1 MTAIPLSN
9 AQQRVL
15 ENAAKSLDTTLE
27 KFMSHM
33 PAVAKQ
39 SMLDALVKKRCVT
52 RRGNGYFL
60 TKAGL
65 TAIGQEEPATP
76 VKTPKA
82 EKPKRI
88 SKQSTL
94 LDMLR
99 QGTTIQAIMDVT
111 SWQKHTVHGSM
122 ANLKKK
128 LNLTIASDK
137 AESGERIYRIT

>member
-15 ENAAKSLDTTLE
+15 ENAAKSPGATVE

-33 PAVAKQ
+33 PAAAKQ
-39 SMLDALVKKRCVT
+39 AMLGALVKKRCVV

-65 TAIGQEEPATP
+65 TAIGLEEPAAP

-82 EKPKRI
+82 AKPQRV
-88 SKQSTL
+88 SKQSTM

-111 SWQKHTVHGSM
+111 SWQKHTVHGAM

-137 AESGERIYRIT
+137 AESGERVYRIT

>member
-1 MTAIPLSN
+1 MTAITLSN
-9 AQQRVL
+9 AQQRVI
-15 ENAAKSLDTTLE
+15 ENAAKSPDATVE

-33 PAVAKQ
+33 PAAAKQ
-39 SMLDALVKKRCVT
+39 AMLGALVKKRCVT
-52 RRGNGYFL
+52 RRATGYFL

-65 TAIGQEEPATP
+65 TAIGLEEPATQ

-82 EKPKRI
+82 DKPKRV
-88 SKQSTL
+88 SKQSTM

-128 LNLTIASDK
+128 LGLTIASDK
-137 AESGERIYRIT
+137 AEGGERIYRIT

>member
-15 ENAAKSLDTTLE
+15 ENAAKSLDTTVE

-33 PAVAKQ
+33 PAAAKQ
-39 SMLDALVKKRCVT
+39 AMLGALVKKRCVT
-52 RRGNGYFL
+52 QRANGYFL

-65 TAIGQEEPATP
+65 TAIGLEEPATP
-76 VKTPKA
+76 VKTPEA
-82 EKPKRI
+82 EKPQRV
-88 SKQSTL
+88 SKQSTM

-99 QGTTIQAIMDVT
+99 RGTTIQAIMDVT
-111 SWQKHTVHGSM
+111 NWQKHTVHGSM

-128 LNLTIASDK
+128 LGLTIASDK
-137 AESGERIYRIT
+137 AESGARIYRIT